1 MQTTQ
6 TRVIKQ
12 VTRRSKNADNAATVY
27 AASLFRPRVLAWKSG
42 K

>member
-12 VTRRSKNADNAATVY
+12 VTRRRHAVAGDDQRT
-27 AASLFRPRVLAWKSG
+27 LTLQRPCTSYTLCRA
-42 K
+42 